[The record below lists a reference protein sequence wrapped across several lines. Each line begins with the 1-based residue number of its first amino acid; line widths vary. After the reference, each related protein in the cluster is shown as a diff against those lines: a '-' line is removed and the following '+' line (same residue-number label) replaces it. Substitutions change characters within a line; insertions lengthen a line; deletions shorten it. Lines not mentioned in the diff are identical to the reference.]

1 MIDHAYPENLGWDF
15 ECDMPSVVLA
25 PSLPDDSMS
34 ILYRGMQNVKTPA
47 DWQTI
52 IEAAKTHNGNIA
64 LLQDN

>member
-1 MIDHAYPENLGWDF
+1 
-15 ECDMPSVVLA
+15 
-25 PSLPDDSMS
+25 
-34 ILYRGMQNVKTPA
+34 MQNVKTPA